1 MSLLKPLLGRAARF
15 SVQGQGGRLLFS
27 LCPTPGTWF
36 SAHWRHFRL
45 LSNSL
50 PDRSSSLTEEYLPTT
65 RPLHSLL
72 SCEQFPNT
80 ESGEGKF
87 APTCITIGSRGNS
100 CLLRSER
107 SVAGMVTL
115 AVPLLANSDTI
126 GTIMLNR
133 FVCVSNR
140 RSVTSTVVE
149 VVLKKKGGNRV
160 GSQRTVT
167 TLPLSRTGPP
177 SVVSVTTPN
186 PLFRGTA
193 QSLR

>member
-1 MSLLKPLLGRAARF
+1 
-15 SVQGQGGRLLFS
+15 
-27 LCPTPGTWF
+27 
-36 SAHWRHFRL
+36 
-45 LSNSL
+45 
-50 PDRSSSLTEEYLPTT
+50 
-65 RPLHSLL
+65 
-72 SCEQFPNT
+72 
-80 ESGEGKF
+80 
-87 APTCITIGSRGNS
+87 
-100 CLLRSER
+100 
-107 SVAGMVTL
+107 MVTL

-177 SVVSVTTPN
+177 SVVSVPTPN